1 MKHVA
6 FLIPTIDRLGGA
18 EQQVISLAVGMTRRN
33 WKATVI
39 ALSGIGG
46 AAADQLR
53 AANVSFLSLGMRKGL
68 VDPKGWVRLHCWI
81 SKNRPEVIHAHLPHA
96 ALMARWSRVSSPVR
110 ALLDTVHSPATG
122 GVIRQFGYRIS
133 NALPDVVT
141 AVSHAAAEAWLATN
155 AIDEK
160 NLMIIP
166 NGVELDRFKPDD
178 GVRAAVRRQLGF
190 SDEFLWVAV
199 GRLDPVKDHVTMLRA
214 FSMLPSN
221 ARLIVAGDG
230 PLRGRLNAFAN
241 ELGLQKRVRFLGF
254 EPDVLRWLRAGDG
267 FVLCSR
273 CEGMPIAL
281 LEAGACELPCVVTE
295 IAGVLEVLPD
305 SQSSLSVPVGNPEA
319 LAASMGHMMSLA
331 VPELHERGRCA
342 RTFVA
347 GRFSLD
353 AVLDQWE
360 ALYGEVLEANPQP
373 RKFGKGSLS
382 PGRTFQLQ

>member
-18 EQQVISLAVGMTRRN
+18 EQQVISLAVGLARRN

-46 AAADQLR
+46 DAANQLR
-53 AANVSFLSLGMRKGL
+53 AANVSFSSLEMRKGL
-68 VDPKGWVRLHCWI
+68 FDPRGWVRLHCWI
-81 SKNRPEVIHAHLPHA
+81 SKNQPEAIHAHLPHA
-96 ALMARWSRVSSPVR
+96 ALMARWSRIGSPVR

-122 GVIRQFGYRIS
+122 GLLRQFCYRIS

-141 AVSHAAAEAWLATN
+141 AVSRAAAEAWLATN
-155 AIDEK
+155 AIDETK
-160 NLMIIP
+160 LVFIP
-166 NGVELDRFKPDD
+166 NGVDLDRFEPDD
-178 GVRAAVRRQLGF
+178 GTRAAVRRELGIC
-190 SDEFLWVAV
+190 DEFLWVAV

-214 FSMLPSN
+214 FSMLPAN

-230 PLRGRLNAFAN
+230 PLRGRLNDYAN
-241 ELGLQKRVRFLGF
+241 ELGLQERVRFLGF
-254 EPDVLRWLRAGDG
+254 EPEVLRWLRAADG

-273 CEGMPIAL
+273 WEGMPIAL
-281 LEAGACELPCVVTE
+281 LEASACELPSVVTD
-295 IAGVLEVLPD
+295 IAGARSVLPD
-305 SQSSLSVPVGNPEA
+305 SQACLSVPAGNPDA
-319 LAASMGHMMSLA
+319 LAASMRHMMSFA
-331 VPELHERGRCA
+331 VHELHERGRCA
-342 RTFVA
+342 RNFV

-373 RKFGKGSLS
+373 GRFGKGSLS
-382 PGRTFQLQ
+382 PGRTLQLQ